1 MSAALFDHYFINYGL
16 LGPIDYSQDGIDL
29 RHRGNVFGI
38 LRQGRNRLNDFRL
51 PFRSSALILQQQ
63 TANDFL
69 SKNMVTFQ
77 FSNYT
82 LASLLFWMDQYR

>member
-16 LGPIDYSQDGIDL
+16 IGPISYSKDGIDM

-38 LRQGRNRLNDFRL
+38 LRQGRTRLNDFRL
-51 PFRSSALILQQQ
+51 PFRSSPLLPLI
-63 TANDFL
+63 ND

-82 LASLLFWMDQYR
+82 MASLLFWMDQYR